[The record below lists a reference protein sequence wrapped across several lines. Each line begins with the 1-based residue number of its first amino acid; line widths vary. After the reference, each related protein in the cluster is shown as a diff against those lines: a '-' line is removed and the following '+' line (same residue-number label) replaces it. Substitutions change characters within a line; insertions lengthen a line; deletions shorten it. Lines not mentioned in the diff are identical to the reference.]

1 MKDLFDYY
9 DEMIADKIVPVL
21 PTEPSQNETS
31 TEPSQNETPTDIVN
45 SILARLDDLERM
57 VTNARNNQSSCE

>member
-9 DEMIADKIVPVL
+9 GELVADNLEPVL
-21 PTEPSQNETS
+21 PSEP
-31 TEPSQNETPTDIVN
+31 PQNETPADIVN

>member
-9 DEMIADKIVPVL
+9 DELIVGKSEQVL
-21 PTEPSQNETS
+21 PTEPTQD
-31 TEPSQNETPTDIVN
+31 ETPTDIVN

-57 VTNARNNQSSCE
+57 VTNARDNQPTCE

>member
-9 DEMIADKIVPVL
+9 DEFIADN
-21 PTEPSQNETS
+21 TEPSV
-31 TEPSQNETPTDIVN
+31 EPQPTETPTDIVN

-57 VTNARNNQSSCE
+57 VSNAGNNQSSCE

>member
-9 DEMIADKIVPVL
+9 GELVANNTQPVQ
-21 PTEPSQNETS
+21 PTEPQ
-31 TEPSQNETPTDIVN
+31 PSETPTDIVN

-57 VTNARNNQSSCE
+57 ATNARNNQSSCE